1 VSSQDF
7 INANKRK
14 GIDLTKYTPDGSVNI
29 TELPIGESG
38 VLTSNGATSAPSWE
52 ACVGYTDEEAQDAV
66 GNILQDSNEIRF
78 TYDDDTPYITAM
90 GKGKGII
97 FRVKISNINFDNFS
111 IDSFIINNKSLPYTQ
126 NSNDSFVEIES
137 NYFKS
142 TESPEIYVDSKNKV
156 IKEIDDS
163 IITDQNFYPSWVI
176 ITSKNKKIKLIIANY
191 QKTQ

>member
-1 VSSQDF
+1 MKPITLLVVFFLILCSCVS
-7 INANKRK
+7 N
-14 GIDLTKYTPDGSVNI
+14 
-29 TELPIGESG
+29 
-38 VLTSNGATSAPSWE
+38 SNQKTIVYQEKNRIIAT
-52 ACVGYTDEEAQDAV
+52 Y
-66 GNILQDSNEIRF
+66 
-78 TYDDDTPYITAM
+78 TPYITAM